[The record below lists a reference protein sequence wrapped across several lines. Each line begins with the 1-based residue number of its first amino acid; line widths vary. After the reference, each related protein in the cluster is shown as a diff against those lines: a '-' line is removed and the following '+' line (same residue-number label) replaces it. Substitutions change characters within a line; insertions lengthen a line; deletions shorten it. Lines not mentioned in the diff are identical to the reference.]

1 MPVRRT
7 AASRSST
14 RSAAK
19 VPRDARVTEVLAW
32 LERRG
37 TARNRD
43 GMARYGI
50 VAPKVFGVSMATMQ
64 SLAKRLGRDH
74 ALAQALWET
83 GWYEARMLCAFV
95 GEPERLTAAEMDR
108 WARDFD
114 NWGICDTICMH
125 LFDRTPHA
133 WRKVA
138 KWSGQRD
145 EFVKRAGFALIA
157 SLALHDKEGADAPFL
172 EALRLVEREAAD
184 SRNFVK
190 KAVNWALRS
199 VGSRNSVLHGAAL
212 AVAERLS
219 ALEDATARWVGKDAV
234 RALRSAPTLKRV
246 ARGDQRPRAPRKAPR
261 R

>member
-7 AASRSST
+7 AATRHSSST
-14 RSAAK
+14 DS
-19 VPRDARVTEVLAW
+19 RVAEVLTW

-50 VAPKVFGVSMATMQ
+50 VAPRLFGVPVKDIQA
-64 SLAKRLGRDH
+64 LARRVGRDH
-74 ALAQALWET
+74 ELSLALWAT
-83 GWYEARMLCAFV
+83 GWYEARMLCAFCDV
-95 GEPERLTAAEMDR
+95 PEQVTAAQMDR

-114 NWGICDTICMH
+114 TWAICDTVCMH

-138 KWSGQRD
+138 QWGARD
-145 EFVKRAGFALIA
+145 GEFVKRAGFALLA
-157 SLALHDKEGADAPFL
+157 SLALHDTSSSDTPFVEG
-172 EALRLVEREAAD
+172 LRFVEREATD

-190 KAVNWALRS
+190 KAVNWALRA
-199 VGSRNSVLHGAAL
+199 VGSRNTALHAASL
-212 AVAERLS
+212 LVAERLADS
-219 ALEDATARWVGKDAV
+219 EDATARWVGRDAA

-246 ARGDQRPRAPRKAPR
+246 SRGDQRAKPASKRKAR
-261 R
+261 